1 MRSLK
6 GALLLFMVVLMSACS
21 GKPVKTYEGA
31 RLPEGDVALLLAG
44 DNIEVTKVDGKE
56 MKKYLLSE
64 IDTTYALTP
73 GKHRIVFNYKSVW
86 AVAPRGPED
95 ARSELV
101 ESPAQVVEVEVK
113 AGDRLSFEFDEV
125 GDVREA
131 RAFAERFTANVVD
144 NQGKIIASSDLY
156 REATEQQ
163 LAEQA
168 VAQANVASE
177 GGVSKAAGLPAL
189 EAMKV
194 IWEGASLEDK
204 KAFLKWAYQ

>member
-1 MRSLK
+1 MRSFK
-6 GALLLFMVVLMSACS
+6 GALLLLLVVLISACS
-21 GKPVKTYEGA
+21 GKAVKTYEGA
-31 RLPEGDVALLLAG
+31 ALPEGEVALLIAG
-44 DNIEVTKVDGKE
+44 DNIEVTRVDGKE

-73 GKHRIVFNYKSVW
+73 GKHRIVFNYTSVW

-95 ARSELV
+95 PRSELV
-101 ESPAQVVEVEVK
+101 ESPLQVVEIEVQ

-125 GDVREA
+125 ADVREA

-144 NQGKIIASSDLY
+144 NQGQVIATSDLY
-156 REATEQQ
+156 REAVEPQV
-163 LAEQA
+163 AEQT
-168 VAQANVASE
+168 VEQANVAEDGST
-177 GGVSKAAGLPAL
+177 SKTGGLPAL

-194 IWEGASLEDK
+194 IWEGASPEDK